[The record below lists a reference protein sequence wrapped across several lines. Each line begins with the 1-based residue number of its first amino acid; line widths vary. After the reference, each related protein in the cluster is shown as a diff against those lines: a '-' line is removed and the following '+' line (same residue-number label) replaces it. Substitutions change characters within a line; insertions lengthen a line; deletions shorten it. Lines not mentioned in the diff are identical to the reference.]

1 MNDYAYQDEP
11 YFPPMDVADE
21 PYFPPMDYAE
31 DAFYMPDNDPYQ
43 AMYMES
49 VGDDPY
55 PPPPM
60 MDDWIPEDTAPVF
73 DIDDYPGP
81 EQDGLQ
87 SQDQAFVD
95 DAWRW
100 QDTRLVGVERDQTE
114 CYEIGAI
121 DVYAHIE
128 TGEVAGQYLPLMQFA
143 DQDTAIEQFNVLDE
157 QLAQQP
163 LDGQRA
169 FLEAQTDNMEWQPA
183 GAAEFDAYH
192 YITTLQNDAPPLDAI
207 DPLLEQ
213 AFELGGVDM
222 PTPEAPQSPTHSAL
236 DEIGLRLA
244 YADLEPPMFT
254 DEATNT
260 HFWIGVFQPDT
271 SDTENCI
278 TSILSLTPDE
288 NGGYQAQLAP
298 CLIGNMDTAYSNA
311 TFLIEK
317 AQQGGMDHA
326 FDAAEAMARGSQQ
339 HDIWQNDRGIPMELE
354 L

>member
-1 MNDYAYQDEP
+1 MNDYAYSEPDYPPIDYENEP
-11 YFPPMDVADE
+11 YFPPVDYADE
-21 PYFPPMDYAE
+21 
-31 DAFYMPDNDPYQ
+31 AFYLPDDPYQ
-43 AMYMES
+43 TMYLEAM
-49 VGDDPY
+49 GDDPY

-60 MDDWIPEDTAPVF
+60 MDEWIPDDTTPVF

-87 SQDQAFVD
+87 SQDQQFVD
-95 DAWRW
+95 DVWRW
-100 QDTRLVGVERDQTE
+100 QDTRLIGVERDQSDR
-114 CYEIGAI
+114 YEIGAI
-121 DVYAHIE
+121 DVYAHSE
-128 TGEVAGQYLPLMQFA
+128 TGEVAGQYLPLIQVA
-143 DQDTAIEQFNVLDE
+143 DHDTAIEQYNTLDE
-157 QLAQQP
+157 QLAQQS
-163 LDGQRA
+163 LDAQRE
-169 FLEAQTDNMEWQPA
+169 FLEAQTDTPQWQSA

-192 YITTLQNDAPPLDAI
+192 YVTTLQNDDPPRDAI

-213 AFELGGVDM
+213 AFELGGVEI
-222 PTPEAPQSPTHSAL
+222 PTLEAPQSPTHSAL

-298 CLIGNMDTAYSNA
+298 CVVGDLDTAHNNA
-311 TFLIEK
+311 NFLIEK
-317 AQQGGMDHA
+317 AQQGGMDYA

-339 HDIWQNDRGIPMELE
+339 HDIWQNERGIPMELE

>member
-1 MNDYAYQDEP
+1 MNDYDYQ
-11 YFPPMDVADE
+11 DE

-31 DAFYMPDNDPYQ
+31 EAFYMPDDPYQ
-43 AMYMES
+43 AMYLES

-60 MDDWIPEDTAPVF
+60 MDDWIPEDTTPIF
-73 DIDDYPGP
+73 DDDYPGP

-87 SQDQAFVD
+87 SQDQQFVD

-100 QDTRLVGVERDQTE
+100 DDT
-114 CYEIGAI
+114 
-121 DVYAHIE
+121 
-128 TGEVAGQYLPLMQFA
+128 
-143 DQDTAIEQFNVLDE
+143 
-157 QLAQQP
+157 
-163 LDGQRA
+163 
-169 FLEAQTDNMEWQPA
+169 
-183 GAAEFDAYH
+183 
-192 YITTLQNDAPPLDAI
+192 PPLDAI

-213 AFELGGVDM
+213 AFELGDVEM

-298 CLIGNMDTAYSNA
+298 CLVGDLETAHSNA
-311 TFLIEK
+311 NFLMEK
-317 AQQGGMDHA
+317 AQQGGMDYA

-339 HDIWQNDRGIPMELE
+339 HEIWQNERGIPMELE